1 MTKNNTPDPRVV
13 YADIIDLPHW
23 ESPTRPRMSRY
34 NRAAQFSPF
43 AALTGYDDIIREE
56 ARETGTWIEP
66 GESQKEQIDWRLNEI
81 ERNLLIAAEGGSER
95 SRFSPVPAEGGVGGD
110 RKAPQQYS
118 LTFFV
123 PDTKKDGGE
132 YVTAKGSVR
141 KIDPV
146 RRKLRLSDENGQ
158 IQEID
163 LDRITSIDPD

>member
-66 GESQKEQIDWRLNEI
+66 GESRKEQINRCLNEI
-81 ERNLLIAAEGGSER
+81 AASL
-95 SRFSPVPAEGGVGGD
+95 SHPAEEGS
-110 RKAPQQYS
+110 KAPRSYS
-118 LTFFV
+118 ITFFV
-123 PDTKKDGGE
+123 PDTKKDGGSYAAVE
-132 YVTAKGSVR
+132 GSVR

-146 RRKLRLSDENGQ
+146 RRRLLLADETGQ
-158 IQEID
+158 KQEID
-163 LDRITSIDPD
+163 LDRITEIHPL

>member
-81 ERNLLIAAEGGSER
+81 AAAIEE
-95 SRFSPVPAEGGVGGD
+95 
-110 RKAPQQYS
+110 KQQPSVQIVY
-118 LTFFV
+118 FV

-146 RRKLRLSDENGQ
+146 RRRLLLANEDGQ
-158 IQEID
+158 KQEIA

>member
-81 ERNLLIAAEGGSER
+81 AAAIEE
-95 SRFSPVPAEGGVGGD
+95 
-110 RKAPQQYS
+110 KQQPSVQIVY
-118 LTFFV
+118 FV